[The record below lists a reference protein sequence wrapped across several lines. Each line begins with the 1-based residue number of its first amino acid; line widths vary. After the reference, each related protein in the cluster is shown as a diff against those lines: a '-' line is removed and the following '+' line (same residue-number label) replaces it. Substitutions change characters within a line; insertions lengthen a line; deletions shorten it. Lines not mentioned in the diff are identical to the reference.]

1 MSAEPE
7 GTLDTVYGELKQL
20 RDEMAL
26 KVHLGGMELR
36 EPWNELEREWYN
48 WVDQLKE
55 DLQATGDDLENALRQ
70 AGGEYLRKLELKTKV
85 IVSKLERGLKDVSK
99 KLEG

>member
-36 EPWNELEREWYN
+36 ETWNELEREWDN

-55 DLQATGDDLENALRQ
+55 DLQTTGDGLEKDLRK
-70 AGGEYLRKLELKTKV
+70 AGGEDLRKLELKTKV